1 MTEPAY
7 SMEYNGATESEVTVT
22 PPVEPVSVGEYKEPG
37 HWEQHLPQVH
47 QLGFGLISEGWTL
60 MQEGADRHYYY
71 QVVVG
76 NDEHHV
82 KIGQRLDLALVGKSP
97 ISLMAHVTNLVW
109 VKLLFA
115 LIQGRPAD
123 PTTAL
128 PAVETEPELVPEPE
142 EPEFTPAPNKHHYHV
157 WDGNHEELG
166 VYRTKK
172 MAMKARSEDVRRGIR
187 DMAPGDFRPTSSE
200 YYIDTCHEACL
211 QYVEV
216 EPGLHVFVGDRESD
230 AEA

>member
-7 SMEYNGATESEVTVT
+7 SMEFNGATESEVTVT
-22 PPVEPVSVGEYKEPG
+22 PPVEPTPAGEYKEPG

-47 QLGFGLISEGWTL
+47 HLGFWLISEGWTL
-60 MQEGADRHYYY
+60 MQEGEDRHYYY
-71 QVVVG
+71 QVIVG

-109 VKLLFA
+109 VKLIFA
-115 LIQGRPAD
+115 LVQGRPAA
-123 PTTAL
+123 PTPAL
-128 PAVETEPELVPEPE
+128 LEVEAGPEPV
-142 EPEFTPAPNKHHYHV
+142 PKPAPNKHHYHV
-157 WDGNHEELG
+157 WDGNHDEVG
-166 VYRTKK
+166 AYRTKK
-172 MAMKARSEDVRRGIR
+172 MAMKARSEDVLREIR

-200 YYIDTCHEACL
+200 YDITICHEACL